1 MNPLQFRK
9 AKRYYHV
16 HLQHNFFGGITVI
29 SSWGTFDSNRGGS
42 KNVYCED
49 MGEVETVLERVA
61 TTRLKRGYVAY

>member
-9 AKRYYHV
+9 AERYYHV
-16 HLQHNFFGGITVI
+16 YLQQNFFGGITVI
-29 SSWGTFDSNRGGS
+29 SSWGTFDSSRGGS
-42 KNVYCED
+42 KNVYCEG